1 MKDIKTVVDE
11 EKNFVTDEANAVA
24 RFNEIKGQI
33 DETGKENTA
42 KLLVEK
48 NSFDAVRI
56 IEIKQGRQ
64 AGSYINYFN

>member
-1 MKDIKTVVDE
+1 MKDIKAVVD
-11 EKNFVTDEANAVA
+11 KGKSFVTDEANAVV

-56 IEIKQGRQ
+56 NLKKAGRCT
-64 AGSYINYFN
+64 NFFN